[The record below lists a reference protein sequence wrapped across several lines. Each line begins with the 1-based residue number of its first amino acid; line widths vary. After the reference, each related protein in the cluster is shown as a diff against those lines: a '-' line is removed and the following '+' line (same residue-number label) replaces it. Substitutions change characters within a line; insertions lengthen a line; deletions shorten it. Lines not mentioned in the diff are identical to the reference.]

1 MESLGMLHSIL
12 NNYLPVAPKGFVDEG
27 FNVNEH
33 NRIFGAASTILQ
45 SDEATDEDLSLA
57 ISALRISCHGHL
69 LDEEDGKNLL
79 RIAEELGHQE
89 DEGETDCEHED
100 NHKR

>member
-1 MESLGMLHSIL
+1 MLDDIL

-27 FNVNEH
+27 FNINEH
-33 NRIFGAASTILQ
+33 NRIFRAANAILR
-45 SDEATDEDLSLA
+45 SDEGTDEELSLA
-57 ISALRISCHGHL
+57 VSALRISCHGHL

-89 DEGETDCEHED
+89 DEGEIDCEHED
-100 NHKR
+100 TRNC